1 MMYQAIND
9 SGLEDLYEKVKN
21 QRRLSFE
28 DGVRLYRSN
37 NLLVLGSM
45 ANMVRERKNGNK
57 AYYIYNQHI
66 NYSNICV
73 NLCRFCAFGKD
84 REDPAAY
91 EMTIEE
97 ITEKI
102 RERIDEPI
110 SEVHIVGG
118 LNPDLSY
125 NYYIEMLKE
134 IKKVRLSIHIQ
145 AFTVVEVDHLA
156 CIAKKSVE
164 TVLEDLKNAGLGS
177 IPGGGAEVFSARIR
191 EKLCPKKLSPEG
203 WHHAVWPY

>member
-1 MMYQAIND
+1 MYQAIND
-9 SGLEDLYEKVKN
+9 SGLKDLYEKVKN
-21 QRRLSFE
+21 RQRLSFE

-37 NLLVLGSM
+37 NLLVLGLM

-73 NLCRFCAFGKD
+73 NLCRFCAFGKE
-84 REDPAAY
+84 RGDPAAY

-97 ITEKI
+97 MKEKI

-125 NYYIEMLKE
+125 DYYLEMLKE
-134 IKKVRLSIHIQ
+134 IKKVRPSIHIQ
-145 AFTVVEVDHLA
+145 AFTVVEIDHLTR
-156 CIAKKSVE
+156 IAKKSVACFE
-164 TVLEDLKNAGLGS
+164 SFIGVKIL
-177 IPGGGAEVFSARIR
+177 F
-191 EKLCPKKLSPEG
+191 
-203 WHHAVWPY
+203 